1 MKFCKYMRHIFTL
14 FQVQDAGNHLQAA
27 LDRVTS
33 KDVDYEFGSGEEVLK
48 VSLRF
53 RYQSSYD
60 LWCSCTVTVH
70 RFYAG
75 RNS

>member
-1 MKFCKYMRHIFTL
+1 MRHIFTL

-53 RYQSSYD
+53 RYQSSYG
-60 LWCSCTVTVH
+60 LWCGSTGSMQKEIVAL
-70 RFYAG
+70 FL
-75 RNS
+75 